1 MDFAAVV
8 LGTLALQDA
17 AALADV
23 DPELFEL
30 EVPRGGDL
38 THWLREVVSFI
49 AGDLTHDKVIARRL
63 REGRTTVALRS
74 AGQSVARGIGLSAD
88 TNHELDLAWLE
99 LRAQADRSRRLVHQ
113 ALARVSPDA
122 PASLAAVR
130 RYAEP
135 LETLRLPDARPR
147 QLEEVDSAL
156 AILDTVRRIGENV
169 DVLVEAAGHEA
180 DDFRRRL
187 REAAVTAV
195 GQLMDRFVADRET
208 SERTSALL
216 RAVPELILSRR
227 LEELERLAVEEV
239 GEDFFRQIAAST
251 ARPPSVH
258 PPPVGLSRSTERT
271 HLPVQLSL
279 TSRALLES
287 VREAEGPLDGAR
299 GIAAIEREVERGA
312 PEDAWR
318 AWLAVAKSS
327 SDDAVRLRALGE
339 GLFHAG
345 RFYFLQ
351 QGQVRLATMC
361 LRDALVC
368 LARAGAPAPSR
379 SVERAI
385 VGLLASTSA
394 AIVRSVNEC
403 RAWWE
408 HPEACFAW
416 IDATNRFELVGRLW
430 AETLDDAAANEIFEV
445 ASAMLG
451 PRPQLHAACA
461 RELVTTQRLRSDP
474 DLVIHRIKQLAAPAG
489 ATLDLDGA
497 LDDLARELGA
507 LRTERAPSA
516 QLARLMARIVECFKA
531 LRNDTT
537 APIPTL
543 LDVLPEAVRPLV
555 AVLRPGATP
564 TFKVL
569 ERAGVFYVNE
579 TSGELQLPLL
589 VHSMEDGAPAEDLF
603 LEVSAVNEMQGRHRI
618 RIHDSEIPVGHL
630 DPGDEVEHRVR
641 VFVPPELLA
650 EATSARFR
658 VKVRQ
663 GAAALTDAVLTVPIR
678 GLTRR
683 GERSPYNTGTSVSG
697 AQFVGREIE
706 RGKILDSI
714 LGDDV
719 QRTPLVVGIRRIGKT
734 SLLKV
739 VQDSDDVQRRYHPIY
754 YSPEDRP
761 TSTTTAEMLR
771 ILAERIRDGIPR
783 EKWSALH
790 FHRDAFR
797 DGDPY
802 DAFEAFCASVDRIQL
817 ERRVLLILDEFD
829 RLLELARAG
838 ERQQE
843 AAGRPLGPH
852 EVFQNEV
859 FGALRKLVL
868 TGGNVSLM
876 IAGLPALLHAGYRDR
891 LFGLLLPVHIRS
903 LRPEDA
909 RKILD
914 ASQNV
919 MHFAPN
925 AVDRIYLATGLQ
937 PYLLQITC
945 HFLFAR
951 LVQGGR
957 AVVTAADVDEV
968 IDEDI
973 LPNESYFADYRS
985 LVENRTVDLLRAM
998 HRALRVAG
1006 KRRFVSV
1013 QEIAHELGRGAS
1025 AIRLEELR
1033 ATLDELSDDLRL
1045 ERPLVAR
1052 ASNAPG
1058 RYRLSIGMLGDHLE
1072 RSRTYLE

>member
-1 MDFAAVV
+1 MDLAAIV
-8 LGTLALQDA
+8 LGTLARQDA

-30 EVPRGGDL
+30 EAPRPGDQI
-38 THWLREVVSFI
+38 HWLREVISFI
-49 AGDLTHDKVIARRL
+49 AEDLTHDKVIARRL
-63 REGRTTVALRS
+63 REGRTTAALRF
-74 AGQSVARGIGLSAD
+74 AAQSMARGFEPSAD
-88 TNHELDLAWLE
+88 TDRELDLAWTE
-99 LRAQADRSRRLVHQ
+99 LRAQAERSRRLVHQ
-113 ALARVSPDA
+113 ALTRVSPDA
-122 PASLAAVR
+122 PASTAAAR

-135 LETLRLPDARPR
+135 LEMLRLPDGRPR
-147 QLEEVDSAL
+147 KLDEVDSAL
-156 AILDTVRRIGENV
+156 TTLDAVRRIGENV
-169 DVLVEAAGHEA
+169 DALVVAAGHEA

-195 GQLMDRFVADRET
+195 GQLMDRLLPDRET

-227 LEELERLAVEEV
+227 LEELERLAVEDV
-239 GEDFFRQIAAST
+239 SEDFFRQIAASA

-258 PPPVGLSRSTERT
+258 PPPVGLSPSTERA

-287 VREAEGPLDGAR
+287 VRDAERPLDGAKDL
-299 GIAAIEREVERGA
+299 ATIERDVERGV

-327 SDDAVRLRALGE
+327 GDEAVRLRALGE

-368 LARAGAPAPSR
+368 LARGRATAPSP
-379 SVERAI
+379 SVERTIA
-385 VGLLASTSA
+385 GLLASTAA
-394 AIVRSVNEC
+394 AIVRPVKESGV
-403 RAWWE
+403 WWDR
-408 HPEACFAW
+408 PEACFAW
-416 IDATNRFELVGRLW
+416 IASTNRFDLVARLW
-430 AETLDDAAANEIFEV
+430 AETSDDAAANEVFGV

-474 DLVIHRIKQLAAPAG
+474 DLVIHRIKQLVAPAG
-489 ATLDLDGA
+489 ATLDLDVA

-507 LRTERAPSA
+507 LRAERAPSA
-516 QLARLMARIVECFKA
+516 QIARLMARIVEYFKA
-531 LRNDTT
+531 LRSDTT

-569 ERAGVFYVNE
+569 ERAGVFFPNE
-579 TSGELQLPLL
+579 TSGELHLPLL

-603 LEVSAVNEMQGRHRI
+603 LEISAVNELQGSHRVKI
-618 RIHDSEIPVGHL
+618 EDSEIPLGYL
-630 DPGDEVEHRVR
+630 DPGDEVERRVR
-641 VFVPPELLA
+641 IYVPPELVA
-650 EATSARFR
+650 DAIATRFR

-663 GAAALTDAVLTVPIR
+663 GAAALTDTVLTVPLR
-678 GLTRR
+678 GHTRR
-683 GERSPYNTGTSVSG
+683 GARSPYNTGTSVRG
-697 AQFVGREIE
+697 DQFFGREIE
-706 RGKILDSI
+706 RGKILDAL

-734 SLLKV
+734 SLLKF
-739 VQDSDDVQRRYHPIY
+739 VQDSDDVQRRYHPVY

-761 TSTTTAEMLR
+761 TSTTAAGMLR
-771 ILAERIRDGIPR
+771 ILAERIREGVPR
-783 EKWSALH
+783 EAWKALD
-790 FHRDAFR
+790 FHREAFR

-802 DAFEAFCASVDRIQL
+802 DAFEAFCASLDRIALQ
-817 ERRVLLILDEFD
+817 RRVLLILDEFD

-843 AAGRPLGPH
+843 AAGKPLGPH
-852 EVFQNEV
+852 EVFQNEI

-868 TGGNVSLM
+868 SGGNVSLI

-925 AVDRIYLATGLQ
+925 AVDRIFLATGLQ
-937 PYLLQITC
+937 PYLLQLTC

-957 AVVTAADVDEV
+957 ELVTASDVDEV
-968 IDEDI
+968 IEEDI

-985 LVENRTVDLLRAM
+985 LVEDRTVDLLRAM

-1025 AIRLEELR
+1025 SVRLEELR
-1033 ATLDELSDDLRL
+1033 VGLDELSDDIRH

-1052 ASNAPG
+1052 APNAPG

-1072 RSRTYLE
+1072 RAQTYME